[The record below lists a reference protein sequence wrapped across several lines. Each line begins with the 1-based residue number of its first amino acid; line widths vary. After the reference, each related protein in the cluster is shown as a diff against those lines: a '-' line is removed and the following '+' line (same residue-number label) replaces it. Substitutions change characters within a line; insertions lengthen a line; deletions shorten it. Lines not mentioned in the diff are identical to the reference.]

1 MLINQGT
8 AARLDDATSWN
19 GLYEQAADKQND
31 LVSEVR
37 TAVDYG
43 MDDPE
48 DSVEMAC
55 TAAETAGAVVQ
66 ALESPWALYTPQD
79 AATVASALFVQ
90 LQHSADA
97 LQELRRSVGRIVER
111 GDADLV
117 APAGAG
123 KPANLSDA
131 LETLQSL
138 ADTIHALVARHASTT
153 VRALDAAP
161 SLAPVPADAHQT
173 VVAVAA
179 LLAEQHEGE
188 VTLNTRH
195 EEGDYDPE
203 TDGGFGCGCDVT
215 ILEAD
220 EEYNF
225 HRGDSEWSVTRES
238 DGLELPDGSI
248 VFDTRET
255 LSTSLK
261 TAHPQQ
267 LTDDV
272 LHVIATDRQVAADA
286 ADGLWAERARSAR
299 QCPNG

>member
-1 MLINQGT
+1 MLINQGS
-8 AARLDDATSWN
+8 AARLDDATPWN
-19 GLYEQAADKQND
+19 DLYGQAAEKQND

-43 MDDPE
+43 MHDPV
-48 DSVEMAC
+48 DSIEMAC

-97 LQELRRSVGRIVER
+97 LLELRRSVGRIVER
-111 GDADLV
+111 GEADLV

-123 KPANLSDA
+123 QPANLADA
-131 LETLQSL
+131 LKTLQSL
-138 ADTIHALVARHASTT
+138 SDTIHGLVARHASTT
-153 VRALDAAP
+153 VRALDAALG
-161 SLAPVPADAHQT
+161 SAPVPADAHQA

-195 EEGDYDPE
+195 EDGDYDPQS
-203 TDGGFGCGCDVT
+203 DDGFGCGCDVT
-215 ILEAD
+215 VLDA
-220 EEYNF
+220 EEVYNF
-225 HRGDSEWSVTRES
+225 HRGDSEWSVTRDS
-238 DGLELPDGSI
+238 DGRELPDGST

-261 TAHPQQ
+261 TAHPRQ

-272 LHVIATDRQVAADA
+272 LYVIATDRQTAADA
-286 ADGLWAERARSAR
+286 TDGLWAERARGTR
-299 QCPNG
+299 RHPEG